1 MTRTRADPA
10 RHSAFDLAEGF
21 YLAHALLALEH
32 NGVLR
37 SLARPATA
45 AALAKKHHVHAGLL
59 QSALELL
66 AARTN
71 LITCHADRF
80 RLAGAYD
87 DHARFVVHQYL
98 GAYGPAAIA
107 LGRTLRKPELA
118 AALIDRKQHAKAFED
133 SPTLSSDLITDLI
146 VQLGFNDVLD
156 LGCGNGALLSGL
168 TRRMTEFRG
177 FGLDGNP
184 AMCALAR
191 RRLKATPDASR
202 VRIFRG
208 DSRRPDTALP
218 ASVKRQVRT
227 LSAASLANEFFGSG
241 NREAERWLARLK
253 AAFPGRTLLIGDYY
267 GQLGY
272 GRRLRSRALAVHDFA
287 QAISGQGVPPPDLAS
302 WKTIYR
308 NAQCTLVH
316 VVEDEDA
323 TFFVHLLK
331 L

>member
-1 MTRTRADPA
+1 MTRARSRPE

-21 YLAHALLALEH
+21 YLAHALLAFER

-37 SLARPATA
+37 SLARPTTV
-45 AALAKKHHVHAGLL
+45 AALARQHHVHAGLL
-59 QSALELL
+59 QAALELL
-66 AARTN
+66 AARTD
-71 LITCHADRF
+71 LITSHAGRF
-80 RLAGAYD
+80 RLTGEYD
-87 DHARFVVHQYL
+87 DHARFVIHQYL

-107 LGRTLRKPELA
+107 LDGTLRKPKLA

-133 SPTLSSDLITDLI
+133 SPTLSCGLIADLI
-146 VQLGFNDVLD
+146 VQLSFNDVLD
-156 LGCGNGALLSGL
+156 LGCGNGALLAGL
-168 TRRMTEFRG
+168 TRRVTGFRG
-177 FGLDGNP
+177 FGLDSNP

-191 RRLKATPDASR
+191 RRLKATPGASR

-208 DSRRPDTALP
+208 DSRRPDTAIP
-218 ASVKRQVRT
+218 ASVARQVRT
-227 LSAASLANEFFGSG
+227 LTAASLANEFFRSG
-241 NREAERWLARLK
+241 NREVERWLARLK
-253 AAFPGRTLLIGDYY
+253 AVFPGRTLLIGDYY

-272 GRRLRSRALAVHDFA
+272 GRPLRSHTLAMHDFA
-287 QAISGQGVPPPDLAS
+287 QAISGQGVPPPDRAS

-308 NAQCTLVH
+308 NARCSLIH